1 MLFIIIFI
9 ITLLIIIYIFTN
21 SFNERLALTIN
32 LKLKSKNLFIYLSSL
47 CLFLLSSILYYE
59 LGSPFIDVN
68 KLYMAKEKLIKKTM
82 IQEKNKKEDLK
93 IFEELVYKSK
103 KNPNNINIL
112 LDLAAT
118 ASRINKID
126 IEISTLTKIL
136 SIKSSPKL
144 KSLLAQ
150 AIVRKADGQVTSK
163 AQILINQ
170 ALSENSTDPGA
181 NFLNGLLQSQIG
193 NEKKAFEIWTKL
205 YRNTSTNDAWEKD
218 LVINIRSAAKNL
230 GISDKVLNNNLKK
243 KLKTNSPIANE
254 ILNLN
259 EKDQKIRINQMVEQL
274 ASRLTKNKN
283 DLDGW
288 IKLYKSYKVL
298 NYRDKAINALRTAT
312 KISPENLNLKQI
324 LLKELLPPEKEP
336 IFSAEIEQLVNE
348 ILANEPKNINA
359 LFFRGLRAFKEGENK
374 IAIENW
380 TLLLDQIPPGSQ
392 MALELLKK
400 INNLKN

>member
-9 ITLLIIIYIFTN
+9 ITLLIIYIFTN

-68 KLYMAKEKLIKKTM
+68 KLYMAKEKLIKKTI

-103 KNPNNINIL
+103 ENPNNINIL

-205 YRNTSTNDAWEKD
+205 YRNTFTNDAWEKD

-298 NYRDKAINALRTAT
+298 NYQDKAINALRTAT

>member
-47 CLFLLSSILYYE
+47 CLFLLSSILYYK

-68 KLYMAKEKLIKKTM
+68 KLYMAKEKLIKKTI

-103 KNPNNINIL
+103 ENPNNINIL

-118 ASRINKID
+118 ASRVNKID

-298 NYRDKAINALRTAT
+298 DYQDKAINALRTAT

-359 LFFRGLRAFKEGENK
+359 LFFRGLWAFKEGENK

>member
-1 MLFIIIFI
+1 MLFIIIFV

-21 SFNERLALTIN
+21 SFHERLALTIN
-32 LKLKSKNLFIYLSSL
+32 LKSKSKNLFIYLSSL

-68 KLYMAKEKLIKKTM
+68 KLYMAKEKLIKKTI

-103 KNPNNINIL
+103 ENPNNINIL

-230 GISDKVLNNNLKK
+230 GISEKVLNNNLKK

-298 NYRDKAINALRTAT
+298 NYQDKAINALRTAT

>member
-68 KLYMAKEKLIKKTM
+68 KLYMAKEKLIKKTI

-103 KNPNNINIL
+103 ENPNNINIL

-298 NYRDKAINALRTAT
+298 NYQDKAINALRTAT

>member
-68 KLYMAKEKLIKKTM
+68 KLYMAKEKLIKKTI

-103 KNPNNINIL
+103 ENPNNINIL

-170 ALSENSTDPGA
+170 ALSENPMDPGA
-181 NFLNGLLQSQIG
+181 NFLNGLAQSQIG

-205 YRNTSTNDAWEKD
+205 YRNTSSDDAWEKD
-218 LVINIRSAAKNL
+218 LEINIRSAAKNL
-230 GISDKVLNNNLKK
+230 GISKKVLNKSLKK
-243 KLKTNSPIANE
+243 NKITNSPIANE

-259 EKDQKIRINQMVEQL
+259 KQDQKIRINQMVEQL
-274 ASRLTKNKN
+274 ASRLSKNKT
-283 DLDGW
+283 DLDDW

-298 NYRDKAINALRTAT
+298 NYKEKAINALRTAT
-312 KISPENLNLKQI
+312 EITPQNMNLKKI
-324 LLKELLPPEKEP
+324 LLKELLPPKKEP
-336 IFSAEIEQLVNE
+336 NFTPEIERLTTE
-348 ILANEPKNINA
+348 ILISEPKNIEA
-359 LFFRGLRAFKEGENK
+359 LFFLGLKAFKEGKNK
-374 IAIENW
+374 IAINNW
-380 TLLLDQIPPGSQ
+380 TKLLNQIPPKSQ
-392 MALELLKK
+392 MALELSKKLKSIK
-400 INNLKN
+400 D

>member
-1 MLFIIIFI
+1 MLFIIIFV

-21 SFNERLALTIN
+21 SFHERLALTIN

-68 KLYMAKEKLIKKTM
+68 KLYMAKEKLIKKTI

-103 KNPNNINIL
+103 ENPNNINIL

-298 NYRDKAINALRTAT
+298 NYQDKAINALRTAT

-359 LFFRGLRAFKEGENK
+359 LFFKGLRALKEGENE

>member
-1 MLFIIIFI
+1 MLFIIIFV

-21 SFNERLALTIN
+21 SFHERLALTIN
-32 LKLKSKNLFIYLSSL
+32 LKSKSKNLFIYLSSL

-68 KLYMAKEKLIKKTM
+68 KLYMAKEKLIKKTI

-103 KNPNNINIL
+103 ENPNNINIL

-298 NYRDKAINALRTAT
+298 DYQDKAINALRTAT

-336 IFSAEIEQLVNE
+336 IFSAEIEQLVDE
-348 ILANEPKNINA
+348 ILASKPKNINA

>member
-1 MLFIIIFI
+1 MLFIIIFV

-21 SFNERLALTIN
+21 SFHERLALTIN

-47 CLFLLSSILYYE
+47 CLFLLSSIIYYE

-68 KLYMAKEKLIKKTM
+68 KLYMAKEKLIKKTI

-103 KNPNNINIL
+103 QNPNNINIL

-205 YRNTSTNDAWEKD
+205 YRNTSTNDTWEKD

-298 NYRDKAINALRTAT
+298 NYKDKAINALRTAT

>member
-1 MLFIIIFI
+1 MLFIIIFV

-21 SFNERLALTIN
+21 SFHERLALTIN

-68 KLYMAKEKLIKKTM
+68 KLYMAKEKLIKKTI

-103 KNPNNINIL
+103 ENPNNINIL

-150 AIVRKADGQVTSK
+150 AIVRKADGQVTPK

-205 YRNTSTNDAWEKD
+205 YRNTFTNDAWEKD

-298 NYRDKAINALRTAT
+298 NYQDKAINALRTAT

>member
-68 KLYMAKEKLIKKTM
+68 KLYMAKEKLIKKTI

-103 KNPNNINIL
+103 ENPNNINIL

-150 AIVRKADGQVTSK
+150 AIVRKADGQVTPK

-205 YRNTSTNDAWEKD
+205 YRNTFTNDAWEKD

-230 GISDKVLNNNLKK
+230 GISEKVLNNNLKK

-298 NYRDKAINALRTAT
+298 DYQDKAINALRTAI
-312 KISPENLNLKQI
+312 KINPEDLNLKQI

-336 IFSAEIEQLVNE
+336 KFSAETEQLVNE
-348 ILANEPKNINA
+348 ILANEPTNINA

-374 IAIENW
+374 IAIDHW
-380 TLLLDQIPPGSQ
+380 TLLLEQIPPDSQ
-392 MALELLKK
+392 MALELSKK
-400 INNLKN
+400 IDNLKN

>member
-1 MLFIIIFI
+1 MLFIIIFV

-21 SFNERLALTIN
+21 SFHERLALTIN

-68 KLYMAKEKLIKKTM
+68 KLYMAKEKLIKKTI
-82 IQEKNKKEDLK
+82 IQEKNKKKDLK

-103 KNPNNINIL
+103 ENPNNINIL

-298 NYRDKAINALRTAT
+298 NYQDKAINALRTAT

-380 TLLLDQIPPGSQ
+380 TLLLDQISPGSQ

>member
-1 MLFIIIFI
+1 MLFIIIFV

-21 SFNERLALTIN
+21 SIHERLALTIN
-32 LKLKSKNLFIYLSSL
+32 LKLKSKNLFIYLSGL

-68 KLYMAKEKLIKKTM
+68 KLYTAKEKLIKKTI

-298 NYRDKAINALRTAT
+298 NYQDKAINALRTAT

>member
-68 KLYMAKEKLIKKTM
+68 KLYMAKEKLIKKTI

-103 KNPNNINIL
+103 ANPNNLNIL

-298 NYRDKAINALRTAT
+298 DYQDKAINALRTAT

-359 LFFRGLRAFKEGENK
+359 LFFKGLRALKEGENE

>member
-68 KLYMAKEKLIKKTM
+68 KLYMAKKKLIKKTI

-103 KNPNNINIL
+103 ENPNNLNIL

-298 NYRDKAINALRTAT
+298 NYQDKAINALRTAT

-359 LFFRGLRAFKEGENK
+359 LFFKGLRALKEGENE

>member
-68 KLYMAKEKLIKKTM
+68 KLYMAKEKLIKKTI

-103 KNPNNINIL
+103 ENPNNINIL

-298 NYRDKAINALRTAT
+298 NYQDKAINALRTAT

-359 LFFRGLRAFKEGENK
+359 LFFRGLWAFKEGENK

>member
-68 KLYMAKEKLIKKTM
+68 KLYMAKEKLIKKTI

-103 KNPNNINIL
+103 ENPNNINIL

-150 AIVRKADGQVTSK
+150 AIVRKADGQVTPK

-298 NYRDKAINALRTAT
+298 DYQDKAINALRTAT

>member
-1 MLFIIIFI
+1 MLFIIIFV
-9 ITLLIIIYIFTN
+9 ITLLIVIYVFTN
-21 SFNERLALTIN
+21 SFHERLALTIN

-68 KLYMAKEKLIKKTM
+68 KLYMAKEKLIKKTI

-103 KNPNNINIL
+103 ENPNNLNIL

-298 NYRDKAINALRTAT
+298 NYQDKAINALRTAT

>member
-68 KLYMAKEKLIKKTM
+68 KLYMAKEKLIKKTI

-103 KNPNNINIL
+103 ENPNNINIL

-298 NYRDKAINALRTAT
+298 DYQDKAINALRTAT

-359 LFFRGLRAFKEGENK
+359 LFFRGLKAFKEGENK

>member
-68 KLYMAKEKLIKKTM
+68 KLYMAKEKLIKKTI

-103 KNPNNINIL
+103 ENPNNINIL

-150 AIVRKADGQVTSK
+150 AIVRKADGQVTPK

-170 ALSENSTDPGA
+170 ALSENSMDPGA

-205 YRNTSTNDAWEKD
+205 YRNTFTNDAWEKD

-254 ILNLN
+254 ILNLS

-298 NYRDKAINALRTAT
+298 DYQDKAINALRTAT

-359 LFFRGLRAFKEGENK
+359 LFFRGLKAFKEGENK

>member
-1 MLFIIIFI
+1 MLFIIIFV

-21 SFNERLALTIN
+21 SFHERLALTIN

-68 KLYMAKEKLIKKTM
+68 KLYMAKEKLIKKTI

-103 KNPNNINIL
+103 ENPNNINIL

-118 ASRINKID
+118 ASRVNKID

-298 NYRDKAINALRTAT
+298 DYQDKAINALRTAT

-359 LFFRGLRAFKEGENK
+359 LFFRGLWAFKEGENK

>member
-1 MLFIIIFI
+1 MLFIIIFV

-21 SFNERLALTIN
+21 SFHERLALTIN

-68 KLYMAKEKLIKKTM
+68 KLYMAKKKLIKKTI

-103 KNPNNINIL
+103 QNPNNINIL

-298 NYRDKAINALRTAT
+298 DYQDKAINALRTAT

-359 LFFRGLRAFKEGENK
+359 LFFKGLRALKEGENK

>member
-68 KLYMAKEKLIKKTM
+68 KLYMAKEKLIKKTI

-103 KNPNNINIL
+103 ENPNNINIL

-298 NYRDKAINALRTAT
+298 NYPDKAINALRTAT

-359 LFFRGLRAFKEGENK
+359 LFFKGLRALKEGENK

>member
-1 MLFIIIFI
+1 MLFIIIFV

-21 SFNERLALTIN
+21 SFHERLALTIN

-68 KLYMAKEKLIKKTM
+68 KLYMAKEKLIKKTI

-103 KNPNNINIL
+103 ENPNNINIL

-150 AIVRKADGQVTSK
+150 AIVRKADGQVTPK

-298 NYRDKAINALRTAT
+298 DYQDKAINALRTAT

-359 LFFRGLRAFKEGENK
+359 LFFKGLRALKEGENE

>member
-1 MLFIIIFI
+1 MLFIIIFV

-68 KLYMAKEKLIKKTM
+68 KLYMAKEKLIKKTI

-103 KNPNNINIL
+103 ENPNNINIL

-170 ALSENSTDPGA
+170 ALSENPMDPGA
-181 NFLNGLLQSQIG
+181 NFLNGLAQSQIG

-205 YRNTSTNDAWEKD
+205 YRNTSSDDAWEKD
-218 LVINIRSAAKNL
+218 LEINIRSAAKNL
-230 GISDKVLNNNLKK
+230 GISDKVLNKNLKK
-243 KLKTNSPIANE
+243 NKITNSPIANE

-259 EKDQKIRINQMVEQL
+259 KQDQKIRINQMVEQL
-274 ASRLTKNKN
+274 ASRLSKNKT
-283 DLDGW
+283 DLDDW

-298 NYRDKAINALRTAT
+298 NYKEKAINALRTAT
-312 KISPENLNLKQI
+312 EIAPQNMNLKKI
-324 LLKELLPPEKEP
+324 LLKELLPPKKEP
-336 IFSAEIEQLVNE
+336 NFTPEIERLTTE
-348 ILANEPKNINA
+348 ILINEPKNIEA
-359 LFFRGLRAFKEGENK
+359 LFFLGLKAFKEGKNK
-374 IAIENW
+374 IAINNW
-380 TLLLDQIPPGSQ
+380 TKLLNQIPPKSQ
-392 MALELLKK
+392 MALELSKKLKSIK
-400 INNLKN
+400 D

>member
-1 MLFIIIFI
+1 MLFIIIFV

-21 SFNERLALTIN
+21 SFHERLALTIN

-68 KLYMAKEKLIKKTM
+68 KLYMAKEKLIKKTI

-103 KNPNNINIL
+103 ENPNNVNIL

-230 GISDKVLNNNLKK
+230 GISEKVLNNNLKK

-283 DLDGW
+283 NLDGW

-298 NYRDKAINALRTAT
+298 NYQDKAINALRTAT

-348 ILANEPKNINA
+348 ILANKPKNINA
-359 LFFRGLRAFKEGENK
+359 LFFKGLRALKEGENE

>member
-68 KLYMAKEKLIKKTM
+68 KLYMAKEKLIKKTI

-103 KNPNNINIL
+103 ENPNNINIL

-170 ALSENSTDPGA
+170 ALSENSSDPGA

-298 NYRDKAINALRTAT
+298 DYQDKAINALRNAT

-359 LFFRGLRAFKEGENK
+359 LFFRGLRAFKEGKNK

>member
-1 MLFIIIFI
+1 MLFIIIFV
-9 ITLLIIIYIFTN
+9 ITLLIIIYLFTN
-21 SFNERLALTIN
+21 SFHESLALTIK
-32 LKLKSKNLFIYLSSL
+32 LKSKSKNLFIYLSSL

-68 KLYMAKEKLIKKTM
+68 KLYMAKEKLIKKTI

-103 KNPNNINIL
+103 ENPNNINIL

-150 AIVRKADGQVTSK
+150 AIVRKADGQVTPK

-205 YRNTSTNDAWEKD
+205 YRNTSSDDAWEKD
-218 LVINIRSAAKNL
+218 LETNIRSAAKNL
-230 GISDKVLNNNLKK
+230 GISDQVLNKSLKK
-243 KLKTNSPIANE
+243 SLNINSPITSE

-274 ASRLTKNKN
+274 ASRLTKNKE

-288 IKLYKSYKVL
+288 VKLYKSYKVL
-298 NYRDKAINALRTAT
+298 NNMDKAINALRTT
-312 KISPENLNLKQI
+312 IEISPQNLNLKKT
-324 LLKELLPPEKEP
+324 LLKELLPPQKDTNFTP
-336 IFSAEIEQLVNE
+336 EIDRLVNE
-348 ILANEPKNINA
+348 ILDSEPNNINA
-359 LFFRGLRAFKEGENK
+359 LFFRGLKAFKTGDNK
-374 IAIENW
+374 IAIDNW
-380 TLLLDQIPPGSQ
+380 TILLSQLPPKSQ
-392 MALELLKK
+392 MALELSKK
-400 INNLKN
+400 LESIKK

>member
-1 MLFIIIFI
+1 MLFIIIFV

-21 SFNERLALTIN
+21 SFHERLALTIN
-32 LKLKSKNLFIYLSSL
+32 LKSKSKNLFIYLSSL

-68 KLYMAKEKLIKKTM
+68 KLYMAKEKLIKKTI

-103 KNPNNINIL
+103 ENPNNVNIL

-170 ALSENSTDPGA
+170 ALSGNPKDPGA

-230 GISDKVLNNNLKK
+230 GISEKVLNNNLKK
-243 KLKTNSPIANE
+243 KLKTNSPITNE

-298 NYRDKAINALRTAT
+298 DYQDKAINALRTAT

>member
-9 ITLLIIIYIFTN
+9 ITQLIIIYIVTN
-21 SFNERLALTIN
+21 SFHERLALTIN

-68 KLYMAKEKLIKKTM
+68 KLYMAKEKLIKKTI

-103 KNPNNINIL
+103 ENPNNINIL

-230 GISDKVLNNNLKK
+230 GISEKVLNNNLKK

-298 NYRDKAINALRTAT
+298 NYQDKAINALRTAT

-336 IFSAEIEQLVNE
+336 IFSAEIEQLVSE
-348 ILANEPKNINA
+348 ILANEPQNINA

>member
-68 KLYMAKEKLIKKTM
+68 KLYMAKEKLIKKTI

-103 KNPNNINIL
+103 ENPNNINIL

-254 ILNLN
+254 ILNFN

-298 NYRDKAINALRTAT
+298 NYQDKAIKALRTAT

-359 LFFRGLRAFKEGENK
+359 LFFKGLRALKEGENK

>member
-1 MLFIIIFI
+1 MLFIIIFV

-68 KLYMAKEKLIKKTM
+68 KLYMAKKKLIKKTI

-103 KNPNNINIL
+103 ENPNNINIL

-298 NYRDKAINALRTAT
+298 DYQDKAIKALRTAT

-359 LFFRGLRAFKEGENK
+359 LFFRGLRALKEGKNK

-392 MALELLKK
+392 IALELLKK

>member
-1 MLFIIIFI
+1 MLFIIIFV

-21 SFNERLALTIN
+21 SFHERLALTIN

-68 KLYMAKEKLIKKTM
+68 KLYMAKEKLIKKTI

-103 KNPNNINIL
+103 ENPNNINIL

-118 ASRINKID
+118 ASRVNKID

-150 AIVRKADGQVTSK
+150 AIVRKADGQVTPK

-170 ALSENSTDPGA
+170 ALSENSSDPGA

-298 NYRDKAINALRTAT
+298 NYQDKAINALRTAT

>member
-1 MLFIIIFI
+1 MLFIIIFV

-68 KLYMAKEKLIKKTM
+68 KLYMAKEKLIKKTI

-103 KNPNNINIL
+103 ENPNNINIL

-298 NYRDKAINALRTAT
+298 DYQDKAINALRTAT

>member
-1 MLFIIIFI
+1 MLFIIIFV

-21 SFNERLALTIN
+21 SIHERLTLTIN

-68 KLYMAKEKLIKKTM
+68 KLYMAKEKLIKKTI

-103 KNPNNINIL
+103 ENPNNINIL

-298 NYRDKAINALRTAT
+298 DYQDKAINALRTAT

-348 ILANEPKNINA
+348 ILANEPKNISA
-359 LFFRGLRAFKEGENK
+359 LFFKGLRALKEGKNE

>member
-68 KLYMAKEKLIKKTM
+68 KLYMAKEKLIKKTI

-103 KNPNNINIL
+103 ENPNNINIL

-150 AIVRKADGQVTSK
+150 AIVRKADGQVTPK

-205 YRNTSTNDAWEKD
+205 YRSTSTNDAWEKD

-298 NYRDKAINALRTAT
+298 NYQDKAINALRTAT

>member
-68 KLYMAKEKLIKKTM
+68 KLYMAKEKLIKKTI

-103 KNPNNINIL
+103 ENPNNINIL

-150 AIVRKADGQVTSK
+150 AIVRKADGQVTPK

-170 ALSENSTDPGA
+170 ALSENSMDPGA

-205 YRNTSTNDAWEKD
+205 YRNTFTNDAWEKD

-230 GISDKVLNNNLKK
+230 GISDKVLNSNLKK

-254 ILNLN
+254 ILNLS

-298 NYRDKAINALRTAT
+298 DYQDKAINALRTAT

-359 LFFRGLRAFKEGENK
+359 LFFRGLKAFKEGENK